1 MNPVIPAQAG
11 IQDVEFGK
19 PFSRQVSVRAGLNS
33 RLRGNGE
40 KRNIKTGR
48 LKKPADKN

>member
-1 MNPVIPAQAG
+1 MWNLG
-11 IQDVEFGK
+11 NF
-19 PFSRQVSVRAGLNS
+19 FSRQVSVQAGLNS
-33 RLRGNGE
+33 RLRGNDE

>member
-1 MNPVIPAQAG
+1 MWNLG
-11 IQDVEFGK
+11 NF
-19 PFSRQVSVRAGLNS
+19 FSRQVSVQAGLNS
-33 RLRGNGE
+33 RLRGNGK